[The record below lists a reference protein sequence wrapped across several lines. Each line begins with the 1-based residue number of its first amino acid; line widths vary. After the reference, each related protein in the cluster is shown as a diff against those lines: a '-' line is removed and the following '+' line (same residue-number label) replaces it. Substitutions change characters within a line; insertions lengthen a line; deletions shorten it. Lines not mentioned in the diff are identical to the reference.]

1 MKFPLGIQRISKR
14 STTTVA
20 AAFQDVLCLSTDNL
34 FGKVGRV
41 VFCIAS
47 RTDSR
52 MIPSGPSEMI
62 SVADMS
68 LTPFFFSWVLYRAL
82 S

>member
-1 MKFPLGIQRISKR
+1 
-14 STTTVA
+14 
-20 AAFQDVLCLSTDNL
+20 
-34 FGKVGRV
+34 
-41 VFCIAS
+41 
-47 RTDSR
+47 